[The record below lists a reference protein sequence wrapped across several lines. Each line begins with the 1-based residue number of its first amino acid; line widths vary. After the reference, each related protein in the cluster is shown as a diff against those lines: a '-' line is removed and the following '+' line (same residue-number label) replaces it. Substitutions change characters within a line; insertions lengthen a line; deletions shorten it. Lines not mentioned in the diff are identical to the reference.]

1 MKRRMPR
8 PKPPSPE
15 LSDRFPLPPRTAR
28 SLAAL
33 IGREELPAQCATE
46 LEELLACHLR
56 AARAELERDRKT
68 AAGEVEAAI
77 LKVTAAIRQL
87 TALDAGI
94 DADTYRMLK
103 PRADAF
109 MAAARAR
116 LAELR
121 GLPRTYPHQESL
133 RVTCPLLRRI
143 FEKHAHEGFN
153 TRGNVRRFAYLALAA
168 ADIVASPV
176 EESHLERLDEYLDAE
191 LQLPVR

>member
-1 MKRRMPR
+1 MPR
-8 PKPPSPE
+8 PKPRRPSPAH
-15 LSDRFPLPPRTAR
+15 SDRFPLPPRTAR

-56 AARAELERDRKT
+56 GAHAELERDGKR

-77 LKVTAAIRQL
+77 LKATAALRQL
-87 TALDAGI
+87 TRLDAGI
-94 DADTYRMLK
+94 DADSYRMLK

-109 MAAARAR
+109 MAAAQAR

-121 GLPRTYPHQESL
+121 GLPRTYPHQEPL

-153 TRGNVRRFAYLALAA
+153 TRGNLRRFAFLALAA
-168 ADIVASPV
+168 AGIVASSV
-176 EESHLERLDEYLDAE
+176 EEAHLERLDEYLEAE

>member
-1 MKRRMPR
+1 MPR
-8 PKPPSPE
+8 PKAKRPTPAH
-15 LSDRFPLPPRTAR
+15 SDRFPLPPRTAR

-56 AARAELERDRKT
+56 AARAERERDGKT
-68 AAGEVEAAI
+68 TAGEVEAAI
-77 LKVTAAIRQL
+77 LKATAAVRQL
-87 TALDAGI
+87 TGLDARV
-94 DADTYRMLK
+94 DADTYRILK

-109 MAAARAR
+109 MAAAQAR

-121 GLPRTYPHQESL
+121 GLPRIYPHQESL
-133 RVTCPLLRRI
+133 RVTCPLLLRI

-153 TRGNVRRFAYLALAA
+153 TRGNLRRFAFLALRA
-168 ADIVASPV
+168 ADVVTSSVDEAQ
-176 EESHLERLDEYLDAE
+176 LERLDEYLGAE